1 MWTSLDKNKTPSE
14 ADLKKI
20 QSFVYCKW
28 LAGDYRTIA
37 TANTINQYS
46 DIPIEN
52 QYYLVKN
59 QFAGKIRNIK
69 YVKSEKDEADA
80 TSESAEKTIESVVS
94 GKEESV
100 AESESAETTEETK
113 PSTEEEIIPPSFNFT
128 SVPSANM
135 KATKITA
142 RNKPT
147 VIIALFN

>member
-1 MWTSLDKNKTPSE
+1 MGIIFLMFPVMWTSLDKNKTPSE

-59 QFAGKIRNIK
+59 QFAGKIRNIT
-69 YVKSEKDEADA
+69 VFSTPTISKSISLVDVIASK
-80 TSESAEKTIESVVS
+80 SVVAN
-94 GKEESV
+94 SV
-100 AESESAETTEETK
+100 SLLDNTSRTEAIVSCGS
-113 PSTEEEIIPPSFNFT
+113 P
-128 SVPSANM
+128 
-135 KATKITA
+135 
-142 RNKPT
+142 
-147 VIIALFN
+147 

>member
-1 MWTSLDKNKTPSE
+1 MWSSLDKNKTPPE

-69 YVKSEKDEADA
+69 YVKSEKDEADEN
-80 TSESAEKTIESVVS
+80 TISTLCRHYKISIEKAKDYLNYISQDELKYL
-94 GKEESV
+94 KELYAV
-100 AESESAETTEETK
+100 RK
-113 PSTEEEIIPPSFNFT
+113 
-128 SVPSANM
+128 
-135 KATKITA
+135 
-142 RNKPT
+142 
-147 VIIALFN
+147 

>member
-1 MWTSLDKNKTPSE
+1 MWSSLDKNKTPSE

-37 TANTINQYS
+37 TANTIKQYS

-69 YVKSEKDEADA
+69 YVKNEKELDNTDIELISKHFNINSVKAKEYLGFI
-80 TSESAEKTIESVVS
+80 SQEELQYLRELYAERK
-94 GKEESV
+94 
-100 AESESAETTEETK
+100 
-113 PSTEEEIIPPSFNFT
+113 
-128 SVPSANM
+128 
-135 KATKITA
+135 
-142 RNKPT
+142 
-147 VIIALFN
+147 

>member
-1 MWTSLDKNKTPSE
+1 MFPVMWSSLDKNKTPSE

-59 QFAGKIRNIK
+59 KFTGKISNIK
-69 YVKSEKDEADA
+69 YIKADKDDSNLAMLSILEKHF
-80 TSESAEKTIESVVS
+80 KI
-94 GKEESV
+94 
-100 AESESAETTEETK
+100 
-113 PSTEEEIIPPSFNFT
+113 STE
-128 SVPSANM
+128 
-135 KATKITA
+135 KAKEYLTFISNDELNYLKESYA
-142 RNKPT
+142 ERK
-147 VIIALFN
+147 